1 MLRQVETMTSELT
14 TTEDLEGEARRE
26 RPPHADLGALSAAWH
41 IGGPDFL
48 PYRLLL
54 VAKLLD
60 RCTTRLLGMHYG
72 LTVAEWRVL
81 AQLSMDS
88 PSTAR
93 QLAERA
99 WVDRAEVSRAVSSLT
114 AKGYVSRRDNPADR
128 RSAILS
134 VTKSGQA
141 LYARVWPD
149 RSAFHAALTSRLAP
163 GDKESVDKALAE
175 FARHC
180 LTWLDEDSSAR

>member
-1 MLRQVETMTSELT
+1 MTSELT
-14 TTEDLEGEARRE
+14 TTEDIEGDARRE
-26 RPPHADLGALSAAWH
+26 APSLVDLGALSAAWH

-60 RCTTRLLGMHYG
+60 RCTTRLLGTHYG

-134 VTKSGQA
+134 VTRSGQE
-141 LYARVWPD
+141 LHDRIKPD
-149 RSAFHAALTSRLAP
+149 RSAFHTALTSRLNP
-163 GDKESVDKALAE
+163 EDKESVDKALVE

-180 LTWLDEDSSAR
+180 LDWLDDDSGAR

>member
-1 MLRQVETMTSELT
+1 MTSDVT
-14 TTEDLEGEARRE
+14 TTDTLPEEAE
-26 RPPHADLGALSAAWH
+26 QGMPTSPDLGALTAAWN
-41 IGGPDFL
+41 IGGPDYL

-60 RCTTRLLGMHYG
+60 RCTTRLLSARFG

-93 QLAERA
+93 RLAERA
-99 WVDRAEVSRAVSSLT
+99 WVDRAEVSRAVSALIQ
-114 AKGYVSRRDNPADR
+114 KGYVARRDNPEDR

-134 VTKSGQA
+134 ITKSGQA
-141 LYARVWPD
+141 LFEKIHPE
-149 RSAFHAALTSRLAP
+149 RSAFYGALTGRLTPEA
-163 GDKESVDKALAE
+163 KEAVDQALAE
-175 FARHC
+175 FARYS
-180 LTWLDEDSSAR
+180 LDWLEEDSGSV

>member
-1 MLRQVETMTSELT
+1 MTSEPT
-14 TTEDLEGEARRE
+14 TTKDLEAKAQREAQ
-26 RPPHADLGALSAAWH
+26 PSVDLGALSAAWH

-60 RCTTRLLGMHYG
+60 RCTTRLLGSQFG

-93 QLAERA
+93 RLAERA
-99 WVDRAEVSRAVSSLT
+99 WVDRAEVSRAVSSLI
-114 AKGYVSRRDNPADR
+114 AKGYVSRRDNPSDR

-134 VTKSGQA
+134 ITRSGQA
-141 LYARVWPD
+141 LNDRVRPN
-149 RSAFHAALTSRLAP
+149 RSAFHAALTGQLNP
-163 GDKESVDKALAE
+163 EDKESMDKVLVE

-180 LTWLDEDSSAR
+180 LDWLEEDGGAR